1 MTARR
6 LLLFVC
12 VVAVVSVPSW
22 ALLATGTTPAQ
33 QRPPLAVMTAAA
45 PARARPTLSPAA
57 TVSAPSTR
65 HGTREESTPPSTA
78 AGQPVGEVERC
89 LEDDASARIEALGRA
104 VEQAIAAR
112 RGERLL
118 ELLAELAPLGM
129 DGWPLASR
137 LLVLLDRS
145 IRDGN
150 WLGVDE
156 YEFRRVARSGTLAEL
171 LVFALD
177 DPAADPAL
185 RRLAVRELPW
195 TEHGDVVDHFL
206 GQLGIEQDPAIAKQI
221 ATSLTRRPNPS
232 HVDELV
238 SSLATQKDRQTRA
251 IIVEALGTVP
261 GDDAS
266 RALTEIACREADPD
280 VRRMAELMLV
290 ARAAP
295 VEGYLVTRTAARE
308 ARSEVVAGDIVI
320 AVDGTPISSR
330 ERLEQAVGGE
340 RAETPVS
347 VTVYRQ
353 GSVLTFTVPGSRL
366 GVEGRF
372 VRPPG
377 AAGQH

>member
-6 LLLFVC
+6 LLIFLC
-12 VVAVVSVPSW
+12 VVAIVSGSSW
-22 ALLATGTTPAQ
+22 VLLATGTTPAE

-57 TVSAPSTR
+57 TVSAPSTW
-65 HGTREESTPPSTA
+65 HGAREESPPPSTA
-78 AGQPVGEVERC
+78 ARQPLSGVER
-89 LEDDASARIEALGRA
+89 LEDDPSARIEALGAA

-238 SSLATQKDRQTRA
+238 MALATQKDRQTRA
-251 IIVEALGTVP
+251 TIVEALGAVP

-266 RALTEIACREADPD
+266 RALTEIACLEADPD

-295 VEGYLVTRTAARE
+295 VEGYLVTRNAARD

-353 GSVLTFTVPGSRL
+353 GSVLTFTLPGSRL